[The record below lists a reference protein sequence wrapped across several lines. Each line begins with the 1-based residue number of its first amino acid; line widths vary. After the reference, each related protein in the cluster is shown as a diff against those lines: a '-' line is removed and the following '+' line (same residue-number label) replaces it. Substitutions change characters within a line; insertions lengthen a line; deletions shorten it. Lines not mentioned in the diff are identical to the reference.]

1 MKRTMILTGWA
12 IAASLL
18 TFGALT
24 SRSQEASHKG
34 RDSSAEAA
42 HAKSLLRALRGNHG
56 YSYSGTV
63 MGLPIAA
70 AGPITFDGEGH
81 LSAKYS
87 VSLNGEIFQ
96 GSFTGTYPVN
106 PDLTGTVTLE
116 LALLGLR
123 SGGSFVIVSS
133 GRETYFTGTDR
144 GVIVTGTTKRQ

>member
-1 MKRTMILTGWA
+1 MTLTVGA

-24 SRSQEASHKG
+24 SRSEEASNKG
-34 RDSSAEAA
+34 RDSFAEAA
-42 HAKSLLRALRGNHG
+42 RAKSLLRELRGNHG

-70 AGPITFDGEGH
+70 AGPISFDGEGN

-87 VSLNGEIFQ
+87 VSLNGESFQ
-96 GSFTGTYPVN
+96 GSFIGTYTVN
-106 PDLTGTVTLE
+106 PDLTGTVTLN
-116 LALLGLR
+116 LPLLGLSSR
-123 SGGSFVIVSS
+123 GSFVIVSS